1 MIAGIAGGL
10 STRFGIDVTIVRI
23 VLVLAA
29 LASGFG
35 VTAYV
40 IAWLLVPFDGEEQNI
55 ASRALSDHRGM
66 ALALAFVPPLALF
79 LVVSSALGA
88 PYLSTLTWA
97 TFTSAAGVTLVYR
110 NADEGERA
118 TMRRAATP
126 FIELGSGVRP
136 RRMFALRLAA
146 GLVLLTVGLVFLVL
160 GHSSL
165 AALRPI
171 GGAVLVVAAIV
182 VLFGPWWLHLARD
195 LVSERQARARAE
207 ERADMAARVHDSVLQ
222 TLALIQ
228 RSANDP
234 KHVAQL
240 ARAQEREL
248 RSWLFDGNA
257 PGPFAEDAAGDVATA
272 VEQIA
277 REVEG
282 LHPIAVDNVTVGD
295 CPLDPDLSAL
305 LAAAREAVLNAAKW
319 SGASVVSIYSEVEPK
334 SVSIFVRDRGSGFD
348 RSAVAG
354 DRRGITDSIERRV
367 ARHGGTAV
375 VHTEQGQGTE
385 VELVMPRRARRA

>member
-1 MIAGIAGGL
+1 
-10 STRFGIDVTIVRI
+10 
-23 VLVLAA
+23 
-29 LASGFG
+29 
-35 VTAYV
+35 
-40 IAWLLVPFDGEEQNI
+40 
-55 ASRALSDHRGM
+55 
-66 ALALAFVPPLALF
+66 VPPLVLF

-88 PYLSTLTWA
+88 PYLSTLAWA
-97 TFTSAAGVTLVYR
+97 TFTSGAAVTLVYR

-118 TMRRAATP
+118 AMRRAATP
-126 FIELGSGVRP
+126 FIELASGTPP
-136 RRMFALRLAA
+136 RRTFVLRLAT

-160 GHSSL
+160 GHSSF

-171 GGAVLVVAAIV
+171 AGAVLVIAAIV

-228 RSANDP
+228 RSAHDP

-240 ARAQEREL
+240 ARTQEREL
-248 RSWLFDGNA
+248 RSWLFEGSA
-257 PGPFAEDAAGDVATA
+257 PGPFAEDGVGDLAAA

-282 LHPIAVDNVTVGD
+282 LHPVAVDNVTVGD
-295 CPLDPDLSAL
+295 CPLDAELSAL
-305 LAAAREAVLNAAKW
+305 MAAAREAVLNAAQW

-334 SVSIFVRDRGSGFD
+334 HVSVYVRDRGSGFD
-348 RSAVAG
+348 RSGVAS
-354 DRRGITDSIERRV
+354 DRRGITDSIERRMT
-367 ARHGGTAV
+367 RHGGAAV
-375 VHTEQGQGTE
+375 VHTARGEGTE
-385 VELVMPRRARRA
+385 VELVMPRRARRT